1 MIKAIVFD
9 LDDTLISE
17 REYIQSGF
25 NVVAKSLSEK
35 YELLQHD
42 VFLKLMNLFQESP
55 KNVFN
60 RILDFYHI
68 DYTVKDIKELIA
80 IYRQHIPNISLY
92 EDAELILK
100 ELTKTN
106 LKLGIITDGYQVTQ
120 RNKLV
125 SLNIDSYF
133 NSIIV
138 TDELGREFWKPHAR
152 PYELIKEQLDV
163 EFNEMIYIGDNVS
176 KDFITAKKLGMYTV
190 QVEREE
196 GIYAELKV
204 GQEYLAL
211 EKITSLLELTEI
223 INRFN
228 NEYTG

>member
-1 MIKAIVFD
+1 MIKAVIFD

-17 REYIQSGF
+17 HEYIRSGF
-25 NVVAKSLSEK
+25 KVVAKVLSEK
-35 YELLQHD
+35 YKLSQED
-42 VFLKLMNLFQESP
+42 VFLQLMNLFQESP

-68 DYTVKDIKELIA
+68 DYTTEEIKELIA
-80 IYRQHIPNISLY
+80 VYRHHLPNISLY
-92 EDAELILK
+92 EDAKFILNELSEK
-100 ELTKTN
+100 S
-106 LKLGIITDGYQVTQ
+106 LKLGVITDGYQVTQ
-120 RNKLV
+120 RNKLL
-125 SLNIDSYF
+125 SLGIDAYF
-133 NSIIV
+133 DSIIV

-152 PYELIKEQLDV
+152 PYELIKAQLGV
-163 EFNEMIYIGDNVS
+163 EFNEIIYIGDNVS

-196 GIYAELKV
+196 GIYAQLKV
-204 GQEYLAL
+204 DQEYLAL

-228 NEYTG
+228 N

>member
-25 NVVAKSLSEK
+25 TVVAKSLSEK
-35 YELLQHD
+35 YKLSQED
-42 VFLKLMNLFQESP
+42 VFLQLMNLFQESP

-68 DYTVKDIKELIA
+68 DYTVEDIKELIA
-80 IYRQHIPNISLY
+80 IYRQHLPDISLY
-92 EDAELILK
+92 EDAKFILNELSEKDLK
-100 ELTKTN
+100 I
-106 LKLGIITDGYQVTQ
+106 GMITDGCQVTQ

-138 TDELGREFWKPHAR
+138 TDELGREFWKPHSK

-176 KDFITAKKLGMYTV
+176 KDFVTAKKLGIKTIHIK
-190 QVEREE
+190 RDE
-196 GIYAELKV
+196 GIYTGLKYA
-204 GQEYLAL
+204 QEYEAHYQISSL
-211 EKITSLLELTEI
+211 EQV
-223 INRFN
+223 INFI
-228 NEYTG
+228 

>member
-1 MIKAIVFD
+1 MIKAVVFD

-17 REYIQSGF
+17 REYIKSGF
-25 NVVAKSLSEK
+25 NVVAEVLSEK
-35 YELLQHD
+35 YQLLQED
-42 VFLKLMNLFQESP
+42 VFFKLMSLFQESP

-60 RILDFYHI
+60 RLLDFYQI
-68 DYTVKDIKELIA
+68 DYTTEEIKELIVS
-80 IYRQHIPNISLY
+80 YRHHLPNISLY
-92 EDAELILK
+92 QDAKFILNELSEK
-100 ELTKTN
+100 S
-106 LKLGIITDGYQVTQ
+106 LKLGVITDGYQVTQ
-120 RNKLV
+120 RNKLL
-125 SLNIDSYF
+125 SLGIDAYF
-133 NSIIV
+133 DAIIV

-152 PYELIKEQLDV
+152 PYELIKEQLGV
-163 EFNEMIYIGDNVS
+163 EFNEIIYIGDNVS

-196 GIYAELKV
+196 GIYAQLKV
-204 GQEYLAL
+204 DQEYLAL